1 MLETTVLKKSKRTS
15 HFKFLDHHSKE
26 ELESWTYVKNIE
38 NQLPVMMITVNVV
51 AGTFDLGPSRAW
63 PLHRGLPRSWHRGR
77 LVWSG
82 GRLGGD
88 CCNVGLGSCCFLPK
102 YDILIW
108 DEMAMERDEMR
119 WNVVVW
125 YRCVSFLTCFSR
137 AITSIPVPLP
147 FCGQIQRRWNLHSV
161 PGGEVMEIY
170 FTLMDGSHKQH
181 QWCGIWFWWIN
192 TYQDQAQQTFGR

>member
-1 MLETTVLKKSKRTS
+1 
-15 HFKFLDHHSKE
+15 
-26 ELESWTYVKNIE
+26 
-38 NQLPVMMITVNVV
+38 MMITVNVV

-63 PLHRGLPRSWHRGR
+63 PLHRGLPRSRHRGR

-88 CCNVGLGSCCFLPK
+88 CCNVGLGAVVFSEIW
-102 YDILIW
+102 YDLIW

-137 AITSIPVPLP
+137 VITSIPVPLP

-181 QWCGIWFWWIN
+181 QWCGIWFWRIN
-192 TYQDQAQQTFGR
+192 HSKLLGDSLYIYIRITQDTKY